1 MLGSSTVN
9 TVLWAVGVW
18 AVMTAATL
26 LLVAGVVATLPV
38 TYFRDPAEATSAAAP
53 ARDVVR
59 RVVRNIL
66 GVVLIVAGL
75 LLSVPGV
82 PGQGLLTLL
91 AGVVLV
97 DFPGRHRVARRI
109 ARWRGVLPA
118 INRLR
123 ARLGQP
129 PLLPPHDDPEGES

>member
-1 MLGSSTVN
+1 MLGASTVN
-9 TVLWAVGVW
+9 TVLWAVGIW
-18 AVMTAATL
+18 ALTTVATL
-26 LLVAGVVATLPV
+26 VLVAGVVATLPV
-38 TYFRDPAEATSAAAP
+38 TYFRDPTEPAGTAGTPAAQ
-53 ARDVVR
+53 VVR
-59 RVVRNIL
+59 RTVRNIL

-97 DFPGRHRVARRI
+97 DFPGRHRVARAI

-118 INRLR
+118 MNHLR
-123 ARLGQP
+123 ARLGRP
-129 PLLPPHDDPEGES
+129 PLLAPEDEAR